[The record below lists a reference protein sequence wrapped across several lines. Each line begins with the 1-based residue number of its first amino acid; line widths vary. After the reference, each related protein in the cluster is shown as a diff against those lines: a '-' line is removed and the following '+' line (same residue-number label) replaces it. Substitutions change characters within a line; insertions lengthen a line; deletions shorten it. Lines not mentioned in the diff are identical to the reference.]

1 MMKSSVARQE
11 KLQPKQRVRNNM
23 KVNHNI
29 TPKQRRTIRVRSKV
43 RGTNDRPRLTV
54 FRSNVTT
61 YLQVIDDVAGKT
73 LAAANALMTKT
84 DPKLTKM
91 QEAIELAKMLAT
103 DLQKKKIGKLVFDR
117 GSYRYHGRV
126 KAIADTVREAGIEM

>member
-1 MMKSSVARQE
+1 MKSSAARQE
-11 KLQPKQRVRNNM
+11 KLRPRQLARNNM

-29 TPKQRRTIRVRSKV
+29 TPKQRRTIRVRSKI
-43 RGTNDRPRLTV
+43 RGSAERPRLTV

-61 YLQVIDDVAGKT
+61 YLQVIDDAAGKT

-91 QEAIELAKMLAT
+91 AEAIELAKSLAA
-103 DLQKKKIGKLVFDR
+103 DLKKKKITKLVFDR

-126 KAIADTVREAGIEM
+126 KAIADTVREQGIEM

>member
-1 MMKSSVARQE
+1 MKSSAVRQV
-11 KLQPKQRVRNNM
+11 KPQPRLRVLNNM

-43 RGTNDRPRLTV
+43 RGTAERPRLTV

-73 LAAANALMTKT
+73 LASTNALMTKT

-91 QEAIELAKMLAT
+91 AEAIELAKVLAAE
-103 DLQKKKIGKLVFDR
+103 LKKKKIARLVFDR

-126 KAIADTVREAGIEM
+126 KAVADAVREAGIEM

>member
-1 MMKSSVARQE
+1 
-11 KLQPKQRVRNNM
+11 M

-43 RGTNDRPRLTV
+43 RGTSDRPRLSV
-54 FRSNVTT
+54 YRSNVTT

-73 LAAANALMTKT
+73 LVAANALMTKT

-91 QEAIELAKMLAT
+91 QEAIELAKMLAKE
-103 DLQKKKIGKLVFDR
+103 LKKKDITKLVFDR

-126 KAIADTVREAGIEM
+126 KAVADAIRESGIQM